1 MKIYPSQIRR
11 SVRLLK
17 RMRSNSRKMM
27 MWKNYP
33 LANEVVSMLDALPER
48 SVRHSPYDKIF
59 LMKIL
64 LDNISKSDTPR
75 FAISVLERQA
85 ALFKSVTEEDLKE
98 YDDPMTV
105 GEVEAELGKWREYI
119 DFDGVTEEEWCSKY
133 HRYLRF
139 DPIERTPL
147 WEEIYYEV
155 EKETDE
161 AIGRNVPRGMG
172 FCFMYWSS
180 KADVLARRGI
190 SWKSPHEMNPRV
202 MFD

>member
-1 MKIYPSQIRR
+1 
-11 SVRLLK
+11 
-17 RMRSNSRKMM
+17 
-27 MWKNYP
+27 
-33 LANEVVSMLDALPER
+33 MLDALQER
-48 SVRHSPYDKIF
+48 SGRHSPCDKIF

-75 FAISVLERQA
+75 F
-85 ALFKSVTEEDLKE
+85 KSVTEEDLKE
-98 YDDPMTV
+98 YDDPLTV

-119 DFDGVTEEEWCSKY
+119 DFDGVTEEEWCRKY

-161 AIGRNVPRGMG
+161 AIGRNAPRGMG
-172 FCFMYWSS
+172 FCFLYWSS
-180 KADVLARRGI
+180 KAAVLARRGI
-190 SWKSPHEMNPRV
+190 FWKSPHEMNPRV

>member
-64 LDNISKSDTPR
+64 LDNIKSDTPR

-98 YDDPMTV
+98 YDDPMTAA
-105 GEVEAELGKWREYI
+105 EVEAELRKWQEYI
-119 DFDGVTEEEWCSKY
+119 NFDGVTEEEWCSKY

-180 KADVLARRGI
+180 KAEVLARRGI
-190 SWKSPHEMNPRV
+190 SWRSPHEMNPRV

>member
-17 RMRSNSRKMM
+17 RMRGNSRKMM

-33 LANEVVSMLDALPER
+33 LAKEVVAMLDALQER
-48 SVRHSPYDKIF
+48 SGRHSPCDKIF

-85 ALFKSVTEEDLKE
+85 ALFKSVTEE
-98 YDDPMTV
+98 
-105 GEVEAELGKWREYI
+105 
-119 DFDGVTEEEWCSKY
+119 EWCRKY

-161 AIGRNVPRGMG
+161 AIGRNAPRGMG
-172 FCFMYWSS
+172 FCFLYWSS
-180 KADVLARRGI
+180 KAAVLARRGI
-190 SWKSPHEMNPRV
+190 FWKSPHEMNPRV

>member
-1 MKIYPSQIRR
+1 MTIR
-11 SVRLLK
+11 
-17 RMRSNSRKMM
+17 
-27 MWKNYP
+27 
-33 LANEVVSMLDALPER
+33 
-48 SVRHSPYDKIF
+48 
-59 LMKIL
+59 
-64 LDNISKSDTPR
+64 
-75 FAISVLERQA
+75 LERQA

-105 GEVEAELGKWREYI
+105 AEVEAELRKWREYI
-119 DFDGVTEEEWCSKY
+119 DMDGVAEEEWCSKY

-180 KADVLARRGI
+180 KAEVLARRGI
-190 SWKSPHEMNPRV
+190 SWRSPHEMNPRV

>member
-1 MKIYPSQIRR
+1 
-11 SVRLLK
+11 
-17 RMRSNSRKMM
+17 M

-33 LANEVVSMLDALPER
+33 LANEVVSMLDTLSER
-48 SVRHSPYDKIF
+48 SGRHSPYDKIF

-64 LDNISKSDTPR
+64 LDNISRSDTPR

-98 YDDPMTV
+98 YDDPLTV
-105 GEVEAELGKWREYI
+105 GEVEAELRKWREYI
-119 DFDGVTEEEWCSKY
+119 DIDGVTEEEWCRKY

-180 KADVLARRGI
+180 KAAVLARRGI
-190 SWKSPHEMNPRV
+190 FWKSPHEMNPRV

>member
-1 MKIYPSQIRR
+1 
-11 SVRLLK
+11 
-17 RMRSNSRKMM
+17 M

-75 FAISVLERQA
+75 FAILLDNISKSDTPRFAISVLERQA

-105 GEVEAELGKWREYI
+105 GEVEAELRKWREYI
-119 DFDGVTEEEWCSKY
+119 DMDGVTEEEWCRKY

-172 FCFMYWSS
+172 FCFMYWRS

-190 SWKSPHEMNPRV
+190 SWRSPHEMNPRV

>member
-1 MKIYPSQIRR
+1 MHCIKKTQCKITRR
-11 SVRLLK
+11 RPHRSRYFPAISNNFTESVHA
-17 RMRSNSRKMM
+17 SG
-27 MWKNYP
+27 
-33 LANEVVSMLDALPER
+33 
-48 SVRHSPYDKIF
+48 
-59 LMKIL
+59 
-64 LDNISKSDTPR
+64 NIHTL
-75 FAISVLERQA
+75 SVLERQA

-98 YDDPMTV
+98 YDDPLTV

-119 DFDGVTEEEWCSKY
+119 DIDGVTEEEWCRKY

-161 AIGRNVPRGMG
+161 AIGRNAPRGMG
-172 FCFMYWSS
+172 FCFLYWSS
-180 KADVLARRGI
+180 KAAVLARRGI
-190 SWKSPHEMNPRV
+190 FWKSPHEMNPRV

>member
-1 MKIYPSQIRR
+1 MRIYPSQIRR

-17 RMRSNSRKMM
+17 RMRGNSRKMM

-33 LANEVVSMLDALPER
+33 LAKEVVAMLDALQER
-48 SVRHSPYDKIF
+48 SGRHSP
-59 LMKIL
+59 
-64 LDNISKSDTPR
+64 
-75 FAISVLERQA
+75 ISVLERQA

-98 YDDPMTV
+98 YDDPLTV

-139 DPIERTPL
+139 DPIERTLL

-180 KADVLARRGI
+180 KAAVLARRGI
-190 SWKSPHEMNPRV
+190 SWRSPHEMNPRV

>member
-17 RMRSNSRKMM
+17 RMRGNSRKMM

-33 LANEVVSMLDALPER
+33 LAKEVVAMLDALQER
-48 SVRHSPYDKIF
+48 SGRHSPCDKIF

-98 YDDPMTV
+98 YDDPLTV

-119 DFDGVTEEEWCSKY
+119 DIDGVTETTRWRK
-133 HRYLRF
+133 R
-139 DPIERTPL
+139 RTRP
-147 WEEIYYEV
+147 
-155 EKETDE
+155 
-161 AIGRNVPRGMG
+161 
-172 FCFMYWSS
+172 
-180 KADVLARRGI
+180 
-190 SWKSPHEMNPRV
+190 
-202 MFD
+202 

>member
-33 LANEVVSMLDALPER
+33 LAKEVVAMLDALQER
-48 SVRHSPYDKIF
+48 SGRHSPCDKIF

-64 LDNISKSDTPR
+64 LDNISRSDTPR

-98 YDDPMTV
+98 YDDPLTV
-105 GEVEAELGKWREYI
+105 GEVEAGI
-119 DFDGVTEEEWCSKY
+119 
-133 HRYLRF
+133 HRH
-139 DPIERTPL
+139 
-147 WEEIYYEV
+147 
-155 EKETDE
+155 
-161 AIGRNVPRGMG
+161 
-172 FCFMYWSS
+172 
-180 KADVLARRGI
+180 RRGDGGGVVPKI
-190 SWKSPHEMNPRV
+190 SPVSA
-202 MFD
+202 F

>member
-1 MKIYPSQIRR
+1 
-11 SVRLLK
+11 
-17 RMRSNSRKMM
+17 
-27 MWKNYP
+27 
-33 LANEVVSMLDALPER
+33 MLDALQER
-48 SVRHSPYDKIF
+48 SGRHSPCDKIF

-98 YDDPMTV
+98 YDDPLTV
-105 GEVEAELGKWREYI
+105 GEVEAYI
-119 DFDGVTEEEWCSKY
+119 DIDGVTEEEWCRKY

-161 AIGRNVPRGMG
+161 AIGRNAPRGMG
-172 FCFMYWSS
+172 FCFLYWSS
-180 KADVLARRGI
+180 KAAVLARRGI
-190 SWKSPHEMNPRV
+190 FWKSPHEMNPRV

>member
-1 MKIYPSQIRR
+1 
-11 SVRLLK
+11 
-17 RMRSNSRKMM
+17 MRSNSRKMM

-48 SVRHSPYDKIF
+48 SGRHSPYDKIF

-64 LDNISKSDTPR
+64 LDNISRSDTPR
-75 FAISVLERQA
+75 FAIRVLERQA
-85 ALFKSVTEEDLKE
+85 ALFKSVTDEDLKE
-98 YDDPMTV
+98 YDDPLTV
-105 GEVEAELGKWREYI
+105 GEVEAELRKWREYI
-119 DFDGVTEEEWCSKY
+119 DMAGVTEGEWCSKY
-133 HRYLRF
+133 HQYLRF

-161 AIGRNVPRGMG
+161 AIGRNAPRGMG

-190 SWKSPHEMNPRV
+190 FWKSPHEMNPRV